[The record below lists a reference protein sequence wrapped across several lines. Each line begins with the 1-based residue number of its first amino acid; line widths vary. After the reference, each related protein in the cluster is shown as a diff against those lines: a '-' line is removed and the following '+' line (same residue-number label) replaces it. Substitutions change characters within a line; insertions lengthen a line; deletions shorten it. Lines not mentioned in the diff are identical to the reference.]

1 MVWSPLTCH
10 SISSST
16 SRACTGRAQS
26 AQIAA
31 ARPSRHA
38 GPPGFWPA
46 LQHLATHYPPH
57 SNAPSHPG
65 SLQRHRQSFWRH
77 TGGRSAPL
85 PRSAPSKP
93 PGLATCPKEQ
103 RKLILRSSA
112 SSRRRHDAV
121 TLQGGGSPSS
131 LSPAAAEPPCLAYI
145 RTPELIRARMQP
157 QSTSLVSPW
166 QPIDLRRSSSSS
178 PATPAAATVPS
189 IPAPPGPL
197 PPISLHQEHL
207 LPSRNPTPYL
217 ILIGSHRRHKITLSP
232 KPPPPRSS
240 PPATP
245 STPGDPATTGRTA

>member
-1 MVWSPLTCH
+1 
-10 SISSST
+10 
-16 SRACTGRAQS
+16 
-26 AQIAA
+26 
-31 ARPSRHA
+31 
-38 GPPGFWPA
+38 
-46 LQHLATHYPPH
+46 
-57 SNAPSHPG
+57 
-65 SLQRHRQSFWRH
+65 
-77 TGGRSAPL
+77 
-85 PRSAPSKP
+85 
-93 PGLATCPKEQ
+93 
-103 RKLILRSSA
+103 
-112 SSRRRHDAV
+112 
-121 TLQGGGSPSS
+121 
-131 LSPAAAEPPCLAYI
+131 
-145 RTPELIRARMQP
+145 MQP

-245 STPGDPATTGRTA
+245 SSPGDPATTGRTALEWRIHPRPRGPARSRQSPATIAGAPAFVRPEEEGGGGDRSNLTSGPPGPTVSDPRTGPRVLSGGVKPQVRLL